1 MAGRNLRAPAA
12 CGGRAGG
19 SDGED
24 GYIGTF
30 NGKEVEFQDVLD
42 QILNIT
48 VARESDTEDEE
59 DDFPEEEPS
68 LKNNKEELSFIF
80 HRNTEEYETVELD
93 FYQYDGSYCIV
104 SLDGDELNYTDRAAV
119 VDLKEA
125 VNSVVLD
132 SESEE

>member
-1 MAGRNLRAPAA
+1 M
-12 CGGRAGG
+12 
-19 SDGED
+19 
-24 GYIGTF
+24 
-30 NGKEVEFQDVLD
+30 
-42 QILNIT
+42 
-48 VARESDTEDEE
+48 
-59 DDFPEEEPS
+59 
-68 LKNNKEELSFIF
+68 
-80 HRNTEEYETVELD
+80 ELD